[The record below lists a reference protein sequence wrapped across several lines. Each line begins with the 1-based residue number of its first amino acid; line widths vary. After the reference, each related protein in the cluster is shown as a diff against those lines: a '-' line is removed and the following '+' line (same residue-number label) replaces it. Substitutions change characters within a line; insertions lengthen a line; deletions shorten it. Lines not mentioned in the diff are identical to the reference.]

1 MSLPPTL
8 ERNLRRDKDEIDASI
23 SHFHQVVHRLQEERI
38 GRQNER
44 MEVLISKF
52 TPGLTHDIYWNQCSK
67 SIYNGINAH
76 VTIVTTDGM

>member
-8 ERNLRRDKDEIDASI
+8 ERNLRREKDEIDASI

-52 TPGLTHDIYWNQCSK
+52 TELTLDF
-67 SIYNGINAH
+67 NAKESFFLILIFFLLFLIFFL
-76 VTIVTTDGM
+76 VF